1 MTTKWETGVTR
12 VDMLRTEQTV
22 AGAIS
27 NLPTGLSGKFAEG
40 CVGDAQCNVHGAA
53 ARVCPRATGVNCPTT
68 MRLMRPRIWLTCVL
82 PHRFQVMGSK
92 EMIRLLIAGDHKLFR
107 QGLRLLLAECGD
119 LAIVAETSNYAETLA
134 AVRQQEL
141 DLAILDLSTPG
152 RDGIEI
158 VAHIRSIQPSMKTL
172 VLSTRSTQ
180 STLMRAL
187 NVSLDGF
194 MAKESGVE
202 ELVGAIH
209 HLAYGEPVLARY
221 IG

>member
-1 MTTKWETGVTR
+1 
-12 VDMLRTEQTV
+12 
-22 AGAIS
+22 
-27 NLPTGLSGKFAEG
+27 
-40 CVGDAQCNVHGAA
+40 
-53 ARVCPRATGVNCPTT
+53 
-68 MRLMRPRIWLTCVL
+68 MRPATSFPSHGEQRNDSTLDCRRPQTL
-82 PHRFQVMGSK
+82 SP
-92 EMIRLLIAGDHKLFR
+92 
-107 QGLRLLLAECGD
+107 GLRLLLAECGD

-134 AVRQQEL
+134 AVREQEL